1 MQRGG
6 RRNPLAPFKTK
17 KMMIK
22 KTYGVLGVTEWY
34 CIVKSPFVS
43 LKVPFTGGIV
53 TASGV
58 TPAEYTTDNPVF
70 QHLIETSDYFKM
82 GRILLIRKYDAV
94 VTEKE
99 RKQIAEAP
107 VAKSEPEA
115 PVASNDDLQVVQVTC
130 TEDAKQYMREH
141 YGCNAADVRSK
152 LQITR
157 LAAEKGIRFEGW
169 D

>member
-1 MQRGG
+1 MLRGG

-17 KMMIK
+17 KMIK
-22 KTYGVLGVTEWY
+22 KTYGVKGLVEWF
-34 CIVKSPFVS
+34 CEVESGSAKFRF
-43 LKVPFTGGIV
+43 PFTGGAI
-53 TASGV
+53 TAIGI
-58 TPAEYTTDNPVF
+58 TPAEYTTDNPVK
-70 QHLIETSDYFKM
+70 QYVIEHSSYYQSGK
-82 GRILLIRKYDAV
+82 IYVLRKEDITVTDA
-94 VTEKE
+94 E

-107 VAKSEPEA
+107 VAST
-115 PVASNDDLQVVQVTC
+115 DDLQVIQVTC

>member
-1 MQRGG
+1 
-6 RRNPLAPFKTK
+6 
-17 KMMIK
+17 MMIK
-22 KTYGVLGVTEWY
+22 KTYGVKGLVEWF
-34 CIVKSPFVS
+34 CEIESGSAKFRF
-43 LKVPFTGGIV
+43 PFTGGAI
-53 TASGV
+53 TAIGI
-58 TPAEYTTDNPVF
+58 TPAEFTTDNPVK
-70 QHLIETSDYFKM
+70 QYVIEHSSYYQSGK
-82 GRILLIRKYDAV
+82 IYVLRKEDITVTDA
-94 VTEKE
+94 E

-130 TEDAKQYMREH
+130 TEDAKQYMRQH
-141 YGCNAADVRSK
+141 YGYNAADVRSK